1 MANRRMFS
9 LDIVDTDKFLEMS
22 LSSQALYFHLGMR
35 ADDDGFVSSPKKIM
49 SFTGCGKKELQQLVD
64 NDFVIQFESGVIVIS
79 DWKKQNYIQSDRYK
93 RTVYTEE
100 RESLDLID
108 NKYYLENSGK
118 MVMDTECIHGVS
130 ITETQYSLGEDSLG
144 KVSLDKVNIKG
155 EQSSHIYYPEDEKLD
170 RAFKDYIEMRK
181 KMKPKPTD
189 RAIELA
195 MKKLKKLATIPPSE
209 NMDNDLAIKIL
220 EESVLNGWKGLF
232 PLKENSNRGSSKG
245 SSRNI
250 LDEWENA

>member
-9 LDIVDTDKFLEMS
+9 LDIVDTDKFMELS
-22 LSSQALYFHLGMR
+22 LPAQALYFHLGMR

-49 SFTGCGKKELQQLVD
+49 SFTGCGKKELQQLVE

-100 RESLDLID
+100 RECLDLID

-118 MVMDTECIHGVS
+118 MSMDTECIHGVS
-130 ITETQYSLGEDSLG
+130 ITETQYSLG
-144 KVSLDKVNIKG
+144 KVSLDKVNIKE
-155 EQSSHIYYPEDEKLD
+155 EQSSCVYYPEDEKLN

-195 MKKLKKLATIPPSE
+195 MKKLKKLVQQQVT
-209 NMDNDLAIKIL
+209 
-220 EESVLNGWKGLF
+220 VVQ
-232 PLKENSNRGSSKG
+232 
-245 SSRNI
+245 
-250 LDEWENA
+250 